1 VAEGGK
7 MTSITE
13 DEFGKRS
20 QIRNELKEFAPNL
33 HQATINI
40 LIDMYSSDRL
50 QGTESDKPVPIDMT
64 RISLKQGA
72 MINKLMHTHSTE
84 RSLEIGFAFGFSTIW
99 MLDALRSQSNSLH
112 IAIDPFEKI
121 WWGGVG
127 LYQVQRLG
135 SETRFNWNNDLSIHA
150 LSDLI
155 RETAKFD
162 FIYIDGNHRFDD
174 VIVDFYLS
182 DQILKPGGLIV
193 FDDIW
198 MPSIQTA
205 VSFVLN
211 NRDYEPVPQS
221 VDTMTVIKK
230 KRNDDRDWSHF
241 INFAVGQPLHK
252 RIVAAI
258 AKRIPSASHSRQRNR
273 SGS

>member
-1 VAEGGK
+1 
-7 MTSITE
+7 MTSTTE
-13 DEFGKRS
+13 DEACKRS
-20 QIRNELKEFAPNL
+20 QIRDELKELAPGL

-40 LIDMYSSDRL
+40 LMDMYSSDTLR
-50 QGTESDKPVPIDMT
+50 GTESDTPVPIGVT
-64 RISLKQGA
+64 RTGLKQGA
-72 MINKLMHTHSTE
+72 MIHQLMRTHYTE

-99 MLDALRSQSNSLH
+99 MLDALRSRTDSLH
-112 IAIDPFEKI
+112 IAIDPFETT

-127 LYQVQRLG
+127 LYQVERLEP
-135 SETRFNWNNDLSIHA
+135 ETRFNWKNDLSIHA

-155 RETAKFD
+155 RQTAKFD

-193 FDDIW
+193 FDDVW

-205 VSFVLN
+205 VSFILN
-211 NRDYEPVPQS
+211 NRGYGLVPQS

-230 KRNDDRDWSHF
+230 KHNDDRDWTHF
-241 INFAVGQPLHK
+241 KKFAVGRPLHK

-258 AKRIPSASHSRQRNR
+258 AKRIPSSVKA
-273 SGS
+273 